1 VAIKILEKI
10 RILDESD
17 KIRIDREIKILK
29 SLMHHNIIQIYSVI
43 ENPTTIFLIM
53 EYASGGELYD
63 YIVLKKRLSDF
74 EACKF
79 FHQIING
86 VEYIHKVGVVHRDL
100 KPENLLL
107 DHKNNLKIV
116 DFGLS
121 NIYKNGLNFRTP
133 CGSPCY
139 ASPEMIQGK
148 IYNGTQVDIWSIGI
162 ILYAMLCGFLPFDDP
177 DNDILYKKII
187 DGKFSLPNF
196 LSDNSKDLL
205 KNILNTDPEKRYTL
219 KQIRSHPW
227 FNRIPVM
234 INEGLLVG
242 VINIPVDENL
252 LEKMLKLGY
261 KKEEVRENILNN
273 RHNNAT
279 TTYYLLIKNQYRN
292 GISSVSDLV
301 SIEFLRHIR
310 NPYNL
315 KIGDTR
321 GNGLVDSNITYT
333 NLLENK
339 SNFDS
344 NLCID
349 HEIELNEQEYLNNDI
364 SNIDEKETNISRVE
378 SVCINNEDLKI
389 TVYESN
395 FYTESNI
402 KDIKNQ
408 YASTSSSRKPPTKNI
423 NIPPISER
431 RNKEDNNKKNETSR
445 PRSGSLKSPIKD
457 SYRSTSAA
465 HSSKKAVKTTTQK
478 KVKLNVPLPTAQK
491 NIKKKLE
498 EQYEKYIK
506 NADTNRL
513 ANNFKKGFL
522 NTSAIFEKNA
532 ELRSQS
538 ITDKYKSENNKYG
551 SNARRNNLSISK
563 RVGEHSHIKEDKKSI
578 IRSNKRVAL
587 NAKP

>member
-1 VAIKILEKI
+1 MAIKILEKI

-29 SLMHHNIIQIYSVI
+29 SLIHNNIIQIYSVI

-79 FHQIING
+79 FHQITNG

-139 ASPEMIQGK
+139 AAPEMIQGK
-148 IYNGTQVDIWSIGI
+148 VYNGTQVDIWSIGV
-162 ILYAMLCGFLPFDDP
+162 ILYAMLCGYLPFDDP
-177 DNDILYKKII
+177 DNDVLYKKII
-187 DGKFSLPNF
+187 EGTFTLPNY
-196 LSDNSKDLL
+196 LADNAKDLL
-205 KNILNTDPEKRYTL
+205 RNILNTDPDKRYTL

-227 FNRIPVM
+227 YNRIPVM

-252 LEKMLKLGY
+252 LEKMTELGY
-261 KKEEVRENILNN
+261 NKQEVRENILNN

-292 GISSVSDLV
+292 GKSSVSDLV

-315 KIGDTR
+315 KLGDTR

-349 HEIELNEQEYLNNDI
+349 NEIELNEQEFINNDFSEI
-364 SNIDEKETNISRVE
+364 EEKAANISRVDNE
-378 SVCINNEDLKI
+378 TINCDDMKI
-389 TVYESN
+389 DVYETN
-395 FYTESNI
+395 FYTESNV
-402 KDIKNQ
+402 KDIRNH
-408 YASTSSSRKPPTKNI
+408 YSTASRKPVTKI
-423 NIPPISER
+423 TNIPPVR
-431 RNKEDNNKKNETSR
+431 ARKTKENGTKHGETSR
-445 PRSGSLKSPIKD
+445 PNSSSVKSPIKTA
-457 SYRSTSAA
+457 YRSTSATK
-465 HSSKKAVKTTTQK
+465 SNKKTFNTTTQK
-478 KVKLNVPLPTAQK
+478 KVNKLNVPLPSGPK

-498 EQYEKYIK
+498 EQYEKYVK
-506 NADTNRL
+506 NPITNRIQ
-513 ANNFKKGFL
+513 NKFKKGFL
-522 NTSAIFEKNA
+522 NTSAIFEKNTD
-532 ELRSQS
+532 LRSKT
-538 ITDKYKSENNKYG
+538 IADKYKSENYKYG
-551 SNARRNNLSISK
+551 SNSGGKNLSVSK
-563 RVGEHSHIKEDKKSI
+563 RSVDHSPLREDFIKSRNYK
-578 IRSNKRVAL
+578 KRVPL